1 MKTLK
6 VLIAD
11 DHPVVREG
19 LRLFLEAQSN
29 IRVAGEARDGE
40 EALDL
45 ARKLRPDILLLDIAM
60 PRINGLDAVKLIHEA
75 VPETGI
81 VILSMYANEAYIHR
95 VLEAGALGYTL
106 KGAPSEEV
114 LAAIRAVH
122 EGKYYLSPQLQADV
136 IEAYVKRRQKE
147 VPGGGYELLSERERQ
162 VFRLLVEGNSTSQIA
177 SILCLGAKT
186 AEKHRTNIVK
196 KLGISNPIDMVKY
209 AVRIGILDPNFWKT

>member
-1 MKTLK
+1 MKTIK

-19 LRLFLEAQSN
+19 LRLFLETQIN

-40 EALDL
+40 EALEL
-45 ARKLRPDILLLDIAM
+45 TRKLRPDVLLLDIAM

-95 VLEAGALGYTL
+95 ALEAGALGYAL
-106 KGAPSEEV
+106 KGAPSKEI
-114 LAAIRAVH
+114 LAAIWAVH

-136 IEAYVKRRQKE
+136 IEAYIQRRQKDA
-147 VPGGGYELLSERERQ
+147 PGGGYEHLSERERQ

-177 SILCLGAKT
+177 KILCLGVKT
-186 AEKHRTNIVK
+186 AEKHRANIVK
-196 KLGISNPIDMVKY
+196 KLGVSNPIDMVKY
-209 AVRIGILDPNFWKT
+209 AFRIGILDPNFWKT

>member
-1 MKTLK
+1 MKTIK

-19 LRLFLEAQSN
+19 LRLFLETQSN

-45 ARKLRPDILLLDIAM
+45 ARKLRPDVVLLDIAM
-60 PRINGLDAVKLIHEA
+60 PRMNGLDAVKLIHEA

-95 VLEAGALGYTL
+95 VLEAGALGYAL

-114 LAAIRAVH
+114 LAAIWAVH

-136 IEAYVKRRQKE
+136 IGAYIQRRQKE
-147 VPGGGYELLSERERQ
+147 VPAGGYELLSERERQ

-177 SILCLGAKT
+177 RILCLGPKT
-186 AEKHRTNIVK
+186 AEKHRSNIVK
-196 KLGISNPIDMVKY
+196 KLGVSNPIDMVKY

>member
-1 MKTLK
+1 
-6 VLIAD
+6 
-11 DHPVVREG
+11 
-19 LRLFLEAQSN
+19 
-29 IRVAGEARDGE
+29 
-40 EALDL
+40 ALDL
-45 ARKLRPDILLLDIAM
+45 ARKLRPDVLLLDIAM
-60 PRINGLDAVKLIHEA
+60 PRMNGLDAVKLIHDA

-114 LAAIRAVH
+114 LAAIWAVH

-196 KLGISNPIDMVKY
+196 KLGVSNPIDMVKY